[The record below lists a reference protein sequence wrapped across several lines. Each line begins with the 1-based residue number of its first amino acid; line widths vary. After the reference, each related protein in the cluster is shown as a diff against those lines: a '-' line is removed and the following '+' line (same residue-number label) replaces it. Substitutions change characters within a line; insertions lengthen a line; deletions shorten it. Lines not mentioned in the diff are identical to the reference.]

1 MRSERA
7 EQGSTEKDPWRVRLG
22 RGIAATRTGRQLSR
36 KVLANHLGVSYHR
49 LAHWERGGSQ
59 PPLAKL
65 IALGRILEVSTEEL
79 LAAGN
84 NCKE

>member
-1 MRSERA
+1 MRSERDDQVGA
-7 EQGSTEKDPWRVRLG
+7 GKDLWRVRLG
-22 RGIAATRTGRQLSR
+22 RGITAMRMSRRLSR
-36 KVLANHLGVSYHR
+36 KVLANHLEVSYHR